1 MVGIT
6 SLPQDV
12 LRYLNNFL
20 GIREQFYFKNLN
32 RFTREAL
39 NMKDRVEKTFK
50 ISGLESVADNE
61 PELAGVMRLAWTSHD
76 PFLFFAGLL
85 VDFISGKKPYKVINR
100 PLLLHLVRNFPTYE
114 QKCGILKQSEF
125 LAIMCSRK
133 GQFDLVFEL
142 FRGYPDLLKNREI
155 FGQFENRD
163 FLIEMIEMLGTNRP
177 NTLHYLNALLIDE
190 RNPNPD
196 LIKNVCGQ
204 LIAECII
211 NDLPQSYYEEIF
223 DFNPEYLEFLF
234 NELIIST
241 NVPES
246 EYARIYA
253 LLTNIFEKYSSALAN
268 IPNFTIIRM
277 IIDVR
282 FGSFELQNLNFEA
295 LGDKLKSLLI
305 KAALLANKNFLFL
318 CAERDLDRIL
328 EFQNLNVNDVQAKS
342 FKVVFEM
349 IQSNPDKFKNES
361 HSLFHF
367 VMKFY
372 AVKNL
377 KLKGDFIYYD
387 FVASENLLE
396 FGFPPGLQIK
406 WRRST
411 DGRIM
416 EFIQLDMKVLNETAI
431 NTFIPDLIEYYEN
444 HFIRGTPLYTSY
456 EFIEFISTFRN
467 ILLFLLEYGIKLEIS
482 SDFSLEK
489 LEKYLDLDNFDL
501 TTSMIHLF
509 LFN

>member
-1 MVGIT
+1 
-6 SLPQDV
+6 
-12 LRYLNNFL
+12 
-20 GIREQFYFKNLN
+20 
-32 RFTREAL
+32 
-39 NMKDRVEKTFK
+39 
-50 ISGLESVADNE
+50 
-61 PELAGVMRLAWTSHD
+61 
-76 PFLFFAGLL
+76 
-85 VDFISGKKPYKVINR
+85 
-100 PLLLHLVRNFPTYE
+100 
-114 QKCGILKQSEF
+114 
-125 LAIMCSRK
+125 
-133 GQFDLVFEL
+133 
-142 FRGYPDLLKNREI
+142 
-155 FGQFENRD
+155 
-163 FLIEMIEMLGTNRP
+163 MIEMLGTNPP

-196 LIKNVCGQ
+196 LIKNLCGQ

-211 NDLPQSYYEEIF
+211 NDLPLSYYEEIF
-223 DFNPEYLEFLF
+223 DFNPESLEFLF

-241 NVPES
+241 NFPES

-253 LLTNIFEKYSSALAN
+253 LLTNIFEKYSSALSN

-467 ILLFLLEYGIKLEIS
+467 ILLLLLEYGIKLEIS
-482 SDFSLEK
+482 SNCALEK
-489 LEKYLDLDNFDL
+489 LEKYFDLDNFDL
-501 TTSMIHLF
+501 TSRILESNIFYDPFIFIHLKSRDHLEKMCKIHNIAVCESF
-509 LFN
+509 LRNEFFFTKYRQIISAKMFYFDWHSVFTIWIKGSDKERIKEIKNPEFIEMLKLEFPNETRELFESEQT